1 MIISAYTH
9 LKQYFLLQSHGVRV
23 FDTNIIVLLLLS
35 RVPLCLY
42 RFRAVTRY

>member
-23 FDTNIIVLLLLS
+23 FDTNIIVTT
-35 RVPLCLY
+35 
-42 RFRAVTRY
+42 FAKQGAVVFV